1 MDKTIMFLHALH
13 GKLFLMAALFIDT
26 LYAISDVF
34 LATSN
39 YCVSFLQLMY
49 KHIIH
54 CYSSKSLILKELFLN
69 IQHLKKKNC
78 QFEAKVKR

>member
-1 MDKTIMFLHALH
+1 MQDRWMDGWMDKTIMLLHALH

-39 YCVSFLQLMY
+39 YCVSFLPLMY
-49 KHIIH
+49 ELIVPKKEQHIIH
-54 CYSSKSLILKELFLN
+54 CYSSKSLILK
-69 IQHLKKKNC
+69 
-78 QFEAKVKR
+78 